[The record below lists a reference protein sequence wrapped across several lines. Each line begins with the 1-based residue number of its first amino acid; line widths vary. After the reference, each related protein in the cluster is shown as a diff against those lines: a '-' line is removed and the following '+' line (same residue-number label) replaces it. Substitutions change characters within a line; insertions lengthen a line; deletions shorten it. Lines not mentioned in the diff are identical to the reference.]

1 MLREQQL
8 RVVHSVDNDITFCN
22 TKSSLNGIKE
32 TTTDTLLDDNTVNYD
47 INIVLL
53 ALRQVWHFGHIIDFP
68 IHTDT
73 NIPIFL
79 NLLDNTLM
87 LAFFLADDRGQNL
100 QALAFRQF

>member
-1 MLREQQL
+1 MLREEQL
-8 RVVHSVDNDITFCN
+8 RIVHGINNHITFCN
-22 TKSSLNGIKE
+22 TKGSLNRIKE
-32 TTTDTLLDDNTVNYD
+32 TTTDALLDNNTVNHD

-53 ALRQVWHFGHIIDFP
+53 ALRQLWHFGHIIDFP

-100 QALAFRQF
+100 QALAFR

>member
-8 RVVHSVDNDITFCN
+8 RIVHGVNNDITFCD
-22 TKSSLNGIKE
+22 TKGCLNRIKE
-32 TTTDTLLDDNTVNYD
+32 TTTNALLDDNTINHD

-53 ALRQVWHFGHIIDFP
+53 ALGQLWHFGHIIDFS

-73 NIPIFL
+73 NITVFL

-87 LAFFLADDRGQNL
+87 LTFFLADDRS
-100 QALAFRQF
+100 